1 MNTPLIKSVL
11 TKKIMINIAM
21 VGGGIDSAVGYLHY
35 CSLNMEQK
43 FKLITGCFSK
53 KKEINIL
60 SAKKYNIEPNKLYE
74 NIDSLIKYEKKNIDF
89 LLILLPTPFHFKAIK
104 KCLKAGINVICEKS
118 LTTSLSEINELKK
131 LRNKNKK
138 VKIYPISNY
147 LGYPM
152 VQEIETIL
160 SKQKN
165 KIGKII
171 KVQIEMKQD
180 TFLRHVKKKFNY
192 PQTWR
197 QKDLE
202 IPVIFF
208 DLGIHVFSIFK
219 FITKLKLKKILC
231 IQRSHGKVE
240 NVKDD
245 IDIYGITKG
254 EAIIHF
260 NFGKCLLGHK
270 NDLNIKIYGNKG
282 SIFWNH
288 KQSNEYQYNDL
299 NGNSFNIDY
308 ANATFEGNHN
318 NENYH
323 KFKVGHPSGF
333 LEAFTNYYKQV
344 YLDHF
349 GTSNKKFKDIFSL
362 QTEEEFMDFCLH
374 CSNSYKNEKWIKIK
388 N

>member
-1 MNTPLIKSVL
+1 MKNKQ
-11 TKKIMINIAM
+11 INIAM
-21 VGGGIDSAVGYLHY
+21 VGGGLDSAVGNLHY

-43 FKLITGCFSK
+43 YKLISGCFSTNK
-53 KKEINIL
+53 KINIL
-60 SAKKYNIEPNKLYE
+60 TAKKYQIEPNRLYE
-74 NIDSLIKYEKKNIDF
+74 SVDKLIKYEKNNIDF
-89 LLILLPTPFHFKAIK
+89 LLILLPTPFHFEVIK
-104 KCLKAGINVICEKS
+104 KCLITGINVICEKS
-118 LTTSLSEINELKK
+118 LTTSLLETKKLKK
-131 LRNKNKK
+131 IININKK
-138 VKIYPISNY
+138 IKIYPISNY

-152 VQEIETIL
+152 IQEIESML
-160 SKQKN
+160 SKKK

-171 KVQIEMKQD
+171 KVEIEMKQD
-180 TFLRHVKKKFNY
+180 TFLRCINGKFTN
-192 PQTWR
+192 PQYWR
-197 QKDLE
+197 KKDLQ
-202 IPVIFF
+202 IPMIFF

-231 IQRSHGKVE
+231 IQKNHGKVT

-245 IDIYGITKG
+245 VDIFGITKDG
-254 EAIIHF
+254 ASIHF

-270 NDLNIKIYGNKG
+270 NDLNIRIYGNKG
-282 SIFWNH
+282 SIFWSH
-288 KQSNEYQYNDL
+288 KKSNEYQYNDI
-299 NGNSFNIDY
+299 NGNSYNIDY
-308 ANATFEGNHN
+308 ANAIFEGNHYN
-318 NENYH
+318 SDYH
-323 KFKVGHPSGF
+323 KFKVGHPNGF